1 MVVDRN
7 SYGSTLL
14 LTVKDGI
21 SICSTRICINMF
33 LFGIRIIGY
42 LQPRITFHRYVTI
55 FSL

>member
-14 LTVKDGI
+14 LIVKDGI
-21 SICSTRICINMF
+21 PICSIVICIKMF
-33 LFGIRIIGY
+33 LFGIRKIGY